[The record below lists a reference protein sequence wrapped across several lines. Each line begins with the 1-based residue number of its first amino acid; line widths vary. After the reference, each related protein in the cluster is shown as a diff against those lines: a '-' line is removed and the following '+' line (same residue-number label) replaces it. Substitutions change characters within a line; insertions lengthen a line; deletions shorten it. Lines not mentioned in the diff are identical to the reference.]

1 MVSSARNPQLV
12 FVRHQAFT
20 RSQFEP
26 DHAQSLSSYIPV
38 QIDPQWCS
46 MGNELTR
53 AHQPYLVRQISESS
67 GKDEATIKEFYST
80 FEKEC
85 PSGAMTPEDFSK
97 LYSKVMWHDFT
108 TFVTFTGIWL

>member
-1 MVSSARNPQLV
+1 MVSSAQNPHLF
-12 FVRHQAFT
+12 FVSHKTST
-20 RSQFEP
+20 RP
-26 DHAQSLSSYIPV
+26 DQSLSNCIAYLSRL
-38 QIDPQWCS
+38 QIRPQWCS

-53 AHQPYLVRQISESS
+53 SHQPYLVRQISESS
-67 GKDEATIKEFYST
+67 GKDEATIEEFYST

-85 PSGAMTPEDFSK
+85 PSGVMTPEDFSK